1 MFSIEVLSFKH
12 NQTYTMKKILFA
24 VCLMSAL
31 ASLAQDKVNP
41 AVKKGSKF
49 TYTLFTGGET
59 IPFTAVVDSLGSE
72 YVKIAWN
79 IEGMGTGGWVMK
91 KKSLESASRG
101 YWSQPTA
108 GTDEELS
115 DESTVLLISKAQWNG
130 LQQDKKFVYND
141 QTFTVKQGDQ
151 PGLNVGGKT
160 YDAILV
166 EGTGGTTRLWILNN
180 PAFPALLKVEGNSHG
195 VDLELNNIE

>member
-1 MFSIEVLSFKH
+1 
-12 NQTYTMKKILFA
+12 MKKILFA
-24 VCLMSAL
+24 LCLMSAL
-31 ASLAQDKVNP
+31 ASLAQDKTVP
-41 AVKKGSKF
+41 VVKKGSKF
-49 TYTLFTGGET
+49 TYTLFTGGQT

-72 YVKIAWN
+72 YAKIAWN
-79 IEGMGTGGWVMK
+79 IEGIGTGGWVMK

-101 YWSQPTA
+101 YWSQPVA

-115 DESTVLLISKAQWNG
+115 EESTVLLISKAQWNG